1 MCHRSVP
8 RLQTHHHDEVERQA
22 NPGFYPKYVSKYPK
36 SQMDFLNEFF
46 MVWMIDDDSW
56 RERGLIHMLMGNKTN
71 MKFDALLNPE
81 KDGMFL
87 SFPCFV

>member
-1 MCHRSVP
+1 
-8 RLQTHHHDEVERQA
+8 
-22 NPGFYPKYVSKYPK
+22 
-36 SQMDFLNEFF
+36 MDFLNDFF

-71 MKFDALLNPE
+71 MKFDALLDPE

-87 SFPCFV
+87 SFPCLKYDFTAHPHLFNCR